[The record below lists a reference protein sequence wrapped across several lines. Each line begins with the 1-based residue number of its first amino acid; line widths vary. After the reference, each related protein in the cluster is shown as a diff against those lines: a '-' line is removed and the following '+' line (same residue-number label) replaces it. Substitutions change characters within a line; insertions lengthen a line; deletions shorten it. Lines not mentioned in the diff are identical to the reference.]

1 MRWLHHAPG
10 DNWDSRNNILRY
22 MFRESFMKQF
32 SLCSILRN
40 TATNYFKRS
49 NTNKWGSQT
58 YLQAEVCR
66 EKRSFLFCLT
76 ASSQRQYVEQEA
88 WQDLQQ
94 SNNYNIYNNHYMCN
108 NYDTITLPLLRG
120 NMLSRR
126 RGKFSH
132 NGIIS

>member
-1 MRWLHHAPG
+1 MPRETNEKQHPK
-10 DNWDSRNNILRY
+10 IY
-22 MFRESFMKQF
+22 VFRSFMKQF

-76 ASSQRQYVEQEA
+76 ASSQSQYVEQEA
-88 WQDLQQ
+88 WQVLPQWNNFLTRASPLKSQ
-94 SNNYNIYNNHYMCN
+94 STNI
-108 NYDTITLPLLRG
+108 
-120 NMLSRR
+120 
-126 RGKFSH
+126 
-132 NGIIS
+132 

>member
-1 MRWLHHAPG
+1 MPRETNEKQHP
-10 DNWDSRNNILRY
+10 NIY
-22 MFRESFMKQF
+22 VFRSFMKQF

-76 ASSQRQYVEQEA
+76 ASSQSQYVEQEA
-88 WQDLQQ
+88 WQVLPQWNNFLTRTSPESQ
-94 SNNYNIYNNHYMCN
+94 STNI
-108 NYDTITLPLLRG
+108 
-120 NMLSRR
+120 
-126 RGKFSH
+126 
-132 NGIIS
+132 

>member
-1 MRWLHHAPG
+1 MRWLHHAPR
-10 DNWDSRNNILRY
+10 DKWVSRNNILRY
-22 MFRESFMKQF
+22 MFLESFMKQF
-32 SLCSILRN
+32 SLRSILRN

-108 NYDTITLPLLRG
+108 NYDTITLPLFRG
-120 NMLSRR
+120 AICWA
-126 RGKFSH
+126 RGVASFAT
-132 NGIIS
+132 IE